1 MKNYQYFYPIVM
13 KVKITILGTG
23 TSQGIPVIGSSHPV
37 CLSKNTKDKRL
48 RVSAMIEVNDK
59 RFIIDCGPDFR
70 QQMLNQ
76 NISSIDAVLFTHEH
90 ADHTAGLDDLRPF
103 YFRQGNLQCYMTQ
116 RVHVSLKERFN
127 YIFTTVDKYPGV
139 ATLDVHLFDNKPFY
153 VDGIRVTPVLADH
166 GFIPVH
172 GFRIGDVA
180 YMTDVKTIAEGEKEK
195 LKNLDI
201 LILNMLRKESHAT
214 HLNLE
219 EALELVREL
228 EPKRTY
234 FTHISHHL
242 GFHDEVQEILP
253 KNVFLAFDNLE
264 ITSN

>member
-1 MKNYQYFYPIVM
+1 
-13 KVKITILGTG
+13 
-23 TSQGIPVIGSSHPV
+23 
-37 CLSKNTKDKRL
+37 
-48 RVSAMIEVNDK
+48 
-59 RFIIDCGPDFR
+59 
-70 QQMLNQ
+70 
-76 NISSIDAVLFTHEH
+76 
-90 ADHTAGLDDLRPF
+90 
-103 YFRQGNLQCYMTQ
+103 MTQ